1 MLRKDKASRW
11 VVLAVTAVGAF
22 MAFLDVTI
30 VNIAFPSITRAFPH
44 SSLGELSWVLNAYNV
59 MLAALL
65 VPAGRLADL
74 VGRRRMFLVG
84 LALFVGSSAVCAAAP
99 TAGVL
104 IGARAL
110 QGAGAAILIPT
121 SVGLL
126 LPAFAP
132 SERATAVG
140 LWSASAAVASA
151 VGPPFGAALVQLSD
165 WRLVFLVNLPLGLL
179 AAVLTLRYLAES
191 RDERNGA
198 ISDLL
203 GIALI
208 TAGIGLIALGIAQ
221 GRQWGWG
228 SNAVLG
234 SLSGGVLLAALFVL
248 RSLRHK
254 NPVIEA
260 SLLRHRGFGAANA
273 ATLLFGGAFYALLLC
288 NVLYLTQIWKYSIM
302 QAGFAMMP
310 SSITAALI
318 AGPAGRLADRAGYR
332 IVVIPGLIV
341 YAAGVAMFWLRVGL
355 HPEYLTVWLPATVVM
370 GAGVGLAF
378 PTLGASAVAALPPA
392 RFATGSA
399 INSSARQI
407 GAVLG
412 IAVLVAILGSPA
424 PAQAL
429 SAFGAGWLFILLCAI
444 AALPACTLIPTGAE
458 DISTA
463 LAAEPAGE
471 VRA

>member
-1 MLRKDKASRW
+1 MTLRERKSSRW
-11 VVLAVTAVGAF
+11 VVLAVTSLGAF

-30 VNIAFPSITRAFPH
+30 VNIAFPSITEAFPS
-44 SSLGELSWVLNAYNV
+44 SSLAELSWVLNAYNV
-59 MLAALL
+59 ILAALL

-74 VGRRRMFLVG
+74 VGRRRMFFIG
-84 LALFVGSSAVCAAAP
+84 LALFVGTSAVCAAAP
-99 TAGVL
+99 SAGVL
-104 IGARAL
+104 IGARAF

-126 LPAFAP
+126 LPAFPA

-151 VGPPFGAALVQLSD
+151 FGPPLGAFLIHLDD
-165 WRLVFLVNLPLGLL
+165 WRLVFLVNLPIGVL
-179 AAVLTLRYLAES
+179 AAALAQRYLSES
-191 RDERNGA
+191 RDERHGA
-198 ISDLL
+198 ITDLL

-228 SNAVLG
+228 SAAVLG
-234 SLSGGVLLAALFVL
+234 SLGGGVLLTVLFVL
-248 RSLRHK
+248 RTMRHE
-254 NPVIEA
+254 NPVIEV
-260 SLLRHRGFGAANA
+260 SLLRHRGFGAANV
-273 ATLLFGGAFYALLLC
+273 ATLVFSGAFYALLLC
-288 NVLYLTQIWKYSIM
+288 NVLYLTQVWSYSIL

-310 SSITAALI
+310 SSITAALV
-318 AGPAGRLADRAGYR
+318 AGPAGRLADRVGYR
-332 IVVIPGLIV
+332 TIAIPGLLV

-355 HPEYLTVWLPATVVM
+355 HPEYLAVWLPATVVM
-370 GAGVGLAF
+370 GAGVGLAS
-378 PTLGASAVAALPPA
+378 PVLGAAAVAALPPA
-392 RFATGSA
+392 RFATGTA

-429 SAFGAGWLFILLCAI
+429 EAFDDGWEFILITAL
-444 AALPACTLIPTGAE
+444 AALPACTVIPSSAE
-458 DISTA
+458 DPEAVSLQQA
-463 LAAEPAGE
+463 
-471 VRA
+471 